1 MLFPQSSLHYLHHDQ
16 QHYDRYEFKFGNDLE
31 EGKLYDMT
39 NIDGTQSIAPHLL
52 SQ

>member
-1 MLFPQSSLHYLHHDQ
+1 MILIMLFSGHENES
-16 QHYDRYEFKFGNDLE
+16 KMGNDLE